1 MNMAAPVSAGTA
13 PTTRFVFSRPLLAGD
28 ELDELPHAAAS
39 INGNTPKTAVAM
51 SCLALVI
58 LMTLLSGVKNWEW
71 RESSSGGTGRSVER
85 AGCRGRGDRS
95 GELHRDIARCI
106 VNGRTRDD
114 KRLKRTL
121 NQSSEPYIGKCRIV
135 TIL

>member
-13 PTTRFVFSRPLLAGD
+13 PTTRFVFSRPLLVGD

-39 INGNTPKTAVAM
+39 INGNTPKTAAAM

-58 LMTLLSGVKNWEW
+58 LMTLLSRVKNSEW
-71 RESSSGGTGRSVER
+71 RDSSSGGTGRSIVR
-85 AGCRGRGDRS
+85 AGCRGQGDRS
-95 GELHRDIARCI
+95 GELHRGMARRI
-106 VNGRTRDD
+106 VNGRSRDD
-114 KRLKRTL
+114 KRLKGIL
-121 NQSSEPYIGKCRIV
+121 NQGSEPYIAKCHIV

>member
-51 SCLALVI
+51 SRLALVI
-58 LMTLLSGVKNWEW
+58 LMTLLSGVKNSEW
-71 RESSSGGTGRSVER
+71 REGSSGGHGAQHRTCSLSR
-85 AGCRGRGDRS
+85 AR
-95 GELHRDIARCI
+95 
-106 VNGRTRDD
+106 
-114 KRLKRTL
+114 
-121 NQSSEPYIGKCRIV
+121 
-135 TIL
+135 